1 MNDEP
6 MESAV
11 ASSMLD
17 EIKMWFK
24 DFCSEPKING
34 SEEINSLYDWFEGYH
49 KRQGFD
55 TDYKT

>member
-1 MNDEP
+1 